1 LIKPLANLTIR
12 RKENTKIDQIG
23 DEKKNVTTNTNET
36 QGITR
41 KYFEKLYSNKLENVE
56 DNKFL
61 DAIEPQN

>member
-1 LIKPLANLTIR
+1 LTIR